1 MYVCNIRNNF
11 PFVAATNTYYDKL
24 SMNTLIPQ
32 EHFWII
38 NGANY
43 ESDMIATKENVN
55 MSVCICV
62 GGEGVVIIH
71 IIKSSEPWKPSTG
84 LLLQCAADT
93 CKDVNVN
100 FYWWVPYCA
109 KSVAGFK
116 RQGEEG
122 HDVPLH
128 AEWISIQ
135 TLAGVAVLSVRQ
147 QLLRDYY

>member
-11 PFVAATNTYYDKL
+11 PFVATTNTYYDKL

-62 GGEGVVIIH
+62 GGEGVVIIR

-100 FYWWVPYCA
+100 FYWW
-109 KSVAGFK
+109 
-116 RQGEEG
+116 
-122 HDVPLH
+122 
-128 AEWISIQ
+128 ISCK
-135 TLAGVAVLSVRQ
+135 GS
-147 QLLRDYY
+147 LLCQVSCRL